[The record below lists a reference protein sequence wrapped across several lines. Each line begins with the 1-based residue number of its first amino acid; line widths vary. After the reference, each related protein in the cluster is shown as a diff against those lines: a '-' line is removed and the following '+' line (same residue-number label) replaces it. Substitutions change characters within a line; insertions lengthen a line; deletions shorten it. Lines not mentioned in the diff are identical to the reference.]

1 MQQPFRDIKEKF
13 NNKFG
18 NLAGRVVGGASW
30 AVAGTVASKIL
41 VFIATI
47 IVARILT
54 KEVYG
59 ELGIIR
65 STIQLFVGLS
75 SFGIGATATKYIS
88 QYRNTDPHKTIK
100 MYLIANI
107 FVFVMAIV
115 ASTVLLCG
123 ADLLAE
129 RRLNR
134 PELATEIRIAA
145 VILFFTLLNGAQ
157 TGTLSGF
164 EDFRRIALCN
174 LVMGI
179 SEIILLCSGAY
190 FFGLK
195 GAVIGFG
202 LTYCIAWIYNSY
214 HIRSHL
220 TGFEIPILEEFKKI
234 VLADFRP
241 LVTFSLP
248 VAATSWIQMI
258 MYWWQKTAVV
268 NVNGFANLANYDVA
282 EQWKSQLS
290 FIPMILATVVLP
302 VLSNLNDDKN
312 SRREVIRLNFKLNVI
327 ITSVCALIIALSSKY
342 LLMLYGPEYTNA
354 IPLYFLSFCA
364 VTDAI
369 SQMTGTIF
377 MSSDKAYLG
386 IITSLIWVISLVVLF
401 NVLSGYGFPLENVLA
416 ASYFS
421 ASFLQMFFALGI
433 IKLRKLY

>member
-30 AVAGTVASKIL
+30 VVAGTVASKIL

-59 ELGIIR
+59 ELSIIR

-129 RRLNR
+129 QRLNR

-234 VLADFRP
+234 VLADFKP

-258 MYWWQKTAVV
+258 MYWWQKTEVV
-268 NVNGFANLANYDVA
+268 NGSGFSNLANYDVA
-282 EQWKSQLS
+282 EQWKAQLA
-290 FIPMILATVVLP
+290 FIPAILATVILP
-302 VLSNLNDDKN
+302 ILSNVNDDNN
-312 SRREVIRLNFKLNVI
+312 SRRKVIGLNLKLNVS
-327 ITSVCALIIALSSKY
+327 ITATFALIIILFAKY
-342 LLMLYGPEYTNA
+342 ILKLYGPGYTNV
-354 IPLYFLSFCA
+354 IPLIILALCA
-364 VTDAI
+364 ITDSV
-369 SQMTGTIF
+369 SQITGTIF
-377 MSSDKAYLG
+377 MSGNKAYFG
-386 IITSLIWVISLVVLF
+386 IITSLVWVCSLVITF
-401 NVLSGYGFPLENVLA
+401 NLVSGYEYPLENVLA
-416 ASYFS
+416 VSYLV
-421 ASFLQMFFALGI
+421 ASFLQMICAVMI
-433 IKLRKLY
+433 IRVRKLY